1 MGIFSKTAP
10 PVAPHAHIPPS
21 KPTAQ
26 AKPAVSIPAPNAP
39 KAATPAPVTHV
50 LVPVGTLQAMHATL
64 AGHADAILAL
74 LPTTTPEAIEAA
86 LAAATESRLKQQ
98 AAAGK

>member
-1 MGIFSKTAP
+1 
-10 PVAPHAHIPPS
+10 
-21 KPTAQ
+21 
-26 AKPAVSIPAPNAP
+26 
-39 KAATPAPVTHV
+39 V